1 MEKVYTEMNVQ
12 RKAGGANMDPTAG
25 LQILVLVI
33 SEVRLVFLRFF

>member
-12 RKAGGANMDPTAG
+12 RKAGANMDPTAG